1 MPTLQIMSEDEIFA
15 QREAAMKKKAE
26 EAAKSKVPDDLEY
39 EDDEEDFDADFTTGL
54 TVRDVQERTDDL
66 EQLSAEFILNLIGAE
81 DISVE
86 ELGFD
91 SSLLSEF
98 MDLVELFLAEQ
109 GVQVYRPAV
118 IKESDGTKHIVYSKY
133 DNDLDFG

>member
-1 MPTLQIMSEDEIFA
+1 MPALKIMSEDEIIA

-26 EAAKSKVPDDLEY
+26 EAAKLKVPDGP
-39 EDDEEDFDADFTTGL
+39 DDEENEDDIDMDFTTGL
-54 TVRDVQERTDDL
+54 TMRDVQERTDDL
-66 EQLSAEFILNLIGAE
+66 EQLSADFILNLIGAE

-91 SSLLSEF
+91 SGLLSEF
-98 MDLVELFLAEQ
+98 MDIVELFLAEQ

-118 IKESDGTKHIVYSKY
+118 IREKDGTHIVYSRY
-133 DNDLDFG
+133 DNDLDFS